1 MNKIYKTVWSAARGC
16 AVAVNEMCRAY
27 GVGGTG
33 VNRKPVEE
41 RKSDCGRKFVPSALM
56 TALAGVFILWGGSV
70 EAAKTFPTDCASVGG
85 TMKDGV
91 CHVGD
96 GTQGGTVLEEV
107 KDVWTITEGD
117 LTIQGG
123 SRGNAY
129 GIGYIGPYSASGT
142 IRNEGSGTLAI
153 LGGSAT
159 YAFGIYVCAWN
170 YGSTGSIINEGSGTL
185 LIQGGS
191 GALAAGFDTI
201 AYMIGSTG
209 SIINEGSGTL
219 TIQGG
224 TGPGAFGIA
233 NFARDSGST
242 AIISNGEKG
251 TLNIL
256 GNVASNTYGIGP
268 MTAGSTTK
276 ARIENAGVMNL
287 NKNAIEKF
295 GKGDTLITNK
305 ASGTVNAEAEAI
317 FSKTQGPEV
326 YEQPVIRVYSVD
338 GGQWVSKETKLSS
351 FQTSKQSLTWSL
363 KEDWAAHSVWE
374 DGGKLVI
381 TDVMEGST
389 SAQQITAVF
398 QEKFGTGTS
407 ITFLGEHDDASEEMG
422 MPKFTAAIANDLIA
436 QGFGGAVVTNFD
448 LDVSSDDGTAQHVTV
463 GQSGPN
469 GITDSVGFR
478 QILGASA
485 VSVRGGKTLTL
496 VGTIEGEDLV
506 DGGGKVDLNNGTLR
520 LGLNAGKAETTG
532 YLTGVSIVNDSK
544 VTAENGWFRMDKLSG
559 AGYVN
564 VAENGRVYAGEMNVT
579 GSVKNE
585 GTLSADSLTVKGSL
599 TSSKTL
605 KSSGTIS
612 VDEGSKLIADG
623 SVVADKLDVRGVM
636 LLGKDAKVYTG
647 AAAMDVLR
655 RENAQAAAEIDR
667 VEGKTEV
674 NTMSVLDRIV
684 AESMKKPEAGET
696 GSTQGEGE
704 NGASSSGSSAAAPYR
719 RAAPVL
725 PKDAQAFAA
734 FDAVNRIAS
743 HIDAGGT
750 PDADGLW
757 VNLLAGESEFG
768 VRSGSKFEM
777 KSDGAVIGA
786 EAKIAPSW
794 QIGAA
799 FSYLD
804 GEIDS
809 GFAKNNWRSHG
820 LHAYVRFK
828 EGDFGLKG
836 SAGWLHGT
844 TETAEDLDADVWHA
858 GVRAEYDVFKG
869 PFSVTP
875 FVGARLMVG
884 SFDGAA
890 SQTVVN
896 VPLGVK
902 LAGELST
909 AGWTVVPMLEASY
922 VRSVGDTLADDVRVL
937 PENAFTGALS
947 LKAEKDAWTGELS
960 FRGAVGSRD
969 YADRSFTAKIGLA
982 F

>member
-1 MNKIYKTVWSAARGC
+1 
-16 AVAVNEMCRAY
+16 
-27 GVGGTG
+27 
-33 VNRKPVEE
+33 
-41 RKSDCGRKFVPSALM
+41 M
-56 TALAGVFILWGGSV
+56 TAVAGVFVLWGGNV

-129 GIGYIGPYSASGT
+129 GIEYIGPYSASGT
-142 IRNEGSGTLAI
+142 IRNEGSGTL
-153 LGGSAT
+153 
-159 YAFGIYVCAWN
+159 
-170 YGSTGSIINEGSGTL
+170 
-185 LIQGGS
+185 
-191 GALAAGFDTI
+191 
-201 AYMIGSTG
+201 
-209 SIINEGSGTL
+209 

-224 TGPGAFGIA
+224 TGQGAFGIA

-242 AIISNGEKG
+242 AIISYGEKG

-256 GNVASNTYGIGP
+256 VNVASNTYGIGP

-287 NKNAIEKF
+287 NKNAIERV

-305 ASGTVNAEAEAI
+305 ATGTVNSEAEAI
-317 FSKTQGPEV
+317 FSKTQGPV
-326 YEQPVIRVYSVD
+326 INNQPVIQVYSVD

-351 FQTSKQSLTWSL
+351 FQTSEQSLTWSL
-363 KEDWAAHSVWE
+363 KDDWANHSVWE

-389 SAQQITAVF
+389 SAQQITAAF

-407 ITFLGEHDDASEEMG
+407 ITFLGENDDASAG
-422 MPKFTAAIANDLIA
+422 TGPKFTAAVANDLIA

-448 LDVSSDDGTAQHVTV
+448 LDVSSDDGTSQHVTV
-463 GQSGPN
+463 GQSGTN

-506 DGGGKVDLNNGTLR
+506 DGGGKVDLNNGSLR
-520 LGLNAGKAETTG
+520 LGLDAGTAETTG
-532 YLTGVSIVNDSK
+532 YLTDVSIVNDSK

-579 GSVKNE
+579 GNVKNE

-612 VDEGSKLIADG
+612 VAEGSKLVADG
-623 SVVADKLDVRGVM
+623 TVVADKLDVKGVL

-696 GSTQGEGE
+696 DSNQGEGE
-704 NGASSSGSSAAAPYR
+704 DGASSSGSSAAAPHR
-719 RAAPVL
+719 RAAFVL

-777 KSDGAVIGA
+777 KSEGAVVGA
-786 EAKIAPSW
+786 EAKFAPSW
-794 QIGAA
+794 LIGAA

-809 GFAKNNWRSHG
+809 GAAKNNWRSHG
-820 LHAYVRFK
+820 LHAYARFK

-858 GVRAEYDVFKG
+858 GVRAEYDTLKG
-869 PFSVTP
+869 PLSVTP
-875 FVGARLMVG
+875 FAGVRLMSG

-890 SQTVVN
+890 SQTVVSM
-896 VPLGVK
+896 PLGVK

-909 AGWTVVPMLEASY
+909 SGWTVVPAFEASY
-922 VRSVGDTLADDVRVL
+922 VRSAGDTKADDVRIL
-937 PENAFTGALS
+937 PENAFMGALS
-947 LKAEKDAWTGELS
+947 LKAGKGAWTGELS
-960 FRGAVGSRD
+960 FRGAAGNND
-969 YADRSFTAKIGLA
+969 YEDRSFMVNID
-982 F
+982 FNF